1 MIFGFCFLNVGAL
14 SFIYT
19 LNDVILIE
27 GCTSGN
33 SPPDNRSTLC
43 PIVSNDR
50 LGDHAYSYITNG
62 SNTHTNGMLLQ
73 FNMSTHG
80 NNSNVLQRFENS
92 NCSLP
97 ETIRL
102 EEVLLKVLGYA
113 ASVCKVQAQEEGEKI
128 QVEQLSSGRTH
139 NSSYLNFDEF
149 RNITK
154 QGKGKAMPSQL
165 VNITHRLEP
174 DGTEYNYASAFKGAK
189 VVTQNKEAKGA
200 SNILG
205 KDHDKYL
212 RNPC

>member
-14 SFIYT
+14 SLIYT

-80 NNSNVLQRFENS
+80 NNSNVLQ
-92 NCSLP
+92 
-97 ETIRL
+97 
-102 EEVLLKVLGYA
+102 
-113 ASVCKVQAQEEGEKI
+113 
-128 QVEQLSSGRTH
+128 
-139 NSSYLNFDEF
+139 
-149 RNITK
+149 
-154 QGKGKAMPSQL
+154 
-165 VNITHRLEP
+165 
-174 DGTEYNYASAFKGAK
+174 
-189 VVTQNKEAKGA
+189 
-200 SNILG
+200 
-205 KDHDKYL
+205 
-212 RNPC
+212 